1 MTDTTETRGA
11 PPTVLAPSAPAV
23 PAIKSLPLLLAVVC
37 AVQFLDA
44 MDIASMGPA
53 LPLVQRDLHMTP
65 AALQW
70 VVSAYA
76 LGFGGFLLLGGRLA
90 DLLNRRR
97 LLIGW
102 LLVFVVASA
111 AGGLADNGVV
121 LVVARLFKGLSAG
134 ITAPAAMAILLDS
147 FREQKA
153 RNKALGTFLA
163 VASGGYSLGLVLG
176 GLLAQASWRLILF
189 VPAAAGL
196 LIALLTANVVPAGR
210 RERLRGSVD
219 VLGAVTVTGGAVA
232 LVYGLSRA
240 SSDGWGDGVT
250 IGSLVAAAV
259 LLPLFAV
266 VERRHPAP
274 LVPLGI
280 FRRPGLVR
288 ANISMLFFGGYV
300 AFQFVLTLYYQ
311 NQLHWS
317 PLEAGLAFLLGGVLT
332 ATTARYGAGLVTKV
346 GPWPVAAAGLVMLTA
361 GYLSWVL
368 LIGHASA
375 LVTLLVQQL
384 LGGFGFAGVYP
395 ALNIAAVGAA
405 REDEQGLASGLF
417 NAGAQIGNGI
427 VVAVTATVFAFAA
440 SGGGLSSYR
449 AGLWTITGI
458 TAAVTL
464 LALAGAASAARA
476 RRLAPA

>member
-1 MTDTTETRGA
+1 MTETSSTS
-11 PPTVLAPSAPAV
+11 PPTTRAVRGVGRPAV
-23 PAIKSLPLLLAVVC
+23 RNLPLLLLVVC

-53 LPLVQRDLHMTP
+53 LPLVQRDLHMSP
-65 AALQW
+65 ASLQW

-90 DLLNRRR
+90 DIFDRKK

-102 LLVFVVASA
+102 LALFVVASA
-111 AGGLADNGVV
+111 AGGLANDGIV
-121 LVVARLFKGLSAG
+121 LVIARLLKGISAG
-134 ITAPAAMAILLDS
+134 ITAPVAMAILLDA
-147 FREQKA
+147 FREERA
-153 RNKALGTFLA
+153 RNRALGTFLA

-176 GLLAQASWRLILF
+176 GLLASLSWRLTMFMPAVVGLL
-189 VPAAAGL
+189 VAGLAAA
-196 LIALLTANVVPAGR
+196 VVPTAERTGSRGR
-210 RERLRGSVD
+210 LD
-219 VLGAVTVTGGAVA
+219 LLGAVTVTGGAVA

-240 SSDGWGDGVT
+240 ASDGWSDAGT
-250 IGSLVAAAV
+250 IGSLAAAAV
-259 LLPLFAV
+259 LFPLFVA
-266 VERRHPAP
+266 VERDHDAP

-280 FRRPGLVR
+280 FRRPQIAR
-288 ANISMLFFGGYV
+288 ANVSMLFFGAYV

-311 NQLHWS
+311 NVLGWS

-332 ATTARYGAGLVTKV
+332 ASTARYGAALVTKY
-346 GPWPVAAAGLVMLTA
+346 GAWPVATIGLLMLTA

-368 LIGHASA
+368 LIGHVSA
-375 LVTLLVQQL
+375 VLILLIQQL

-395 ALNIAAVGAA
+395 ALNIATVGNA

-427 VVAVTATVFAFAA
+427 VVAVTATVLTLAA
-440 SGGGLSSYR
+440 GPGLGAYR

-458 TAAVTL
+458 TAAVML
-464 LALAGAASAARA
+464 LAAAGMTRYRQHAS
-476 RRLAPA
+476 